1 MALTKEDLNAIS
13 QLMDEKLKPVNNR
26 LDKMDGRFDKM
37 DGRLDKVEDRLDK
50 MDSRFDKMDSRLDKM
65 DGRLGKV
72 ENRLDKMDNRL
83 DIIELKR
90 DRTAKKLEDLRLDIA
105 ISERDI
111 RRDIHE
117 LKDATETIIEILKMN
132 ELLPQ

>member
-37 DGRLDKVEDRLDK
+37 DGRL
-50 MDSRFDKMDSRLDKM
+50 
-65 DGRLGKV
+65 GKV

-83 DIIELKR
+83 DIIELKQ